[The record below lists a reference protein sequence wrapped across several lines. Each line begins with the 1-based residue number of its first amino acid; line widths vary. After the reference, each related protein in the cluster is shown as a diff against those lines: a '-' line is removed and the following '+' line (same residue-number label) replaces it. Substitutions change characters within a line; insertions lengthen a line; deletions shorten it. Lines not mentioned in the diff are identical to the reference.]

1 MFLVSAQQ
9 ETRYFEETGHNV
21 SGPFLRFYEA
31 YGGRR
36 IFGYPLTSEFD
47 ENGRR
52 VQYFQRARM
61 ERYADGPESHQVWIG
76 ALGKE
81 LGYAQPPLSESELP
95 SPDHPDKRYF
105 GESGH
110 TVAFAFLDFYESHA
124 GPELLGYPITEWVIE
139 LNGRIVQYFEKGKLE
154 WYPGNPSGQRV
165 QLGMLGTI
173 YVEQFVDPIHTQ
185 RERYIRTGVSA
196 LTGTRVTDSSAIDS
210 NATDTQ
216 VTDTSVADSSVTDAG
231 GTDTSASPSRAVPL
245 EVTGLEVV
253 ATLDRPIIGLQ
264 GTQTAHIYVRD
275 QINQGVEGV
284 PVEVEVQYRDGRV
297 DRLTSPVTNEHGYSQ
312 ISFAI
317 GDPAPGVVVIVTLR
331 ARYESLEASTNAAFL
346 PWW

>member
-1 MFLVSAQQ
+1 MTSKTVVSRWLAGVAIVCAALLFCVRPMFLVSAQQ
-9 ETRYFEETGHNV
+9 DTRYFEETGHNV
-21 SGPFLRFYEA
+21 SGPFLRFYEV
-31 YGGRR
+31 YGDRR

-61 ERYADGPESHQVWIG
+61 ERYAEGPESHKVWLG

-105 GESGH
+105 AESGH
-110 TVAFAFLDFYESHA
+110 TVAFAFLDFYESNA
-124 GPELLGYPITEWVIE
+124 GSEILGYPISEWVIE

-185 RERYIRTGVSA
+185 REQYIRTGTPA
-196 LTGTRVTDSSAIDS
+196 P
-210 NATDTQ
+210 TDTR
-216 VTDTSVADSSVTDAG
+216 APDAQ
-231 GTDTSASPSRAVPL
+231 PIPL
-245 EVTGLEVV
+245 EVTGLQVV

-275 QINQGVEGV
+275 QVNQGVEGV

-297 DRLTSPVTNEHGYSQ
+297 DRFATPATNEHGYSQ